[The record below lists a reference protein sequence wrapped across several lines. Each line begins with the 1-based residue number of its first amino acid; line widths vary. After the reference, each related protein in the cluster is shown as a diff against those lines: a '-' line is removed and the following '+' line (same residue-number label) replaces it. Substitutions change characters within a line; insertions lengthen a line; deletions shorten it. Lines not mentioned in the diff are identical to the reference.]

1 MTFRESRCG
10 LVLVATLCVGACS
23 TSTPSNGGSSGSQG
37 SAGSTAAPGNAG
49 STTAAAGGDMSGG
62 GSGDNGQG
70 STGTSGTAATAG
82 GGASEAGAGGGG
94 SGSIGASGSG
104 AATGTVSGGATTG
117 ATSDAGSAGGGDDAG
132 ATRPINAIAGPA
144 FNGMFNGQPMSVN
157 LTKPIVGK
165 LVLLLGGI
173 CTGTGAGG
181 FESFVEQYGFHV
193 FAPKTQTCVNSA
205 PQMYKTIIQ
214 TMPNDVDAN
223 RQVGDARMELWDG
236 MDRVNWVTVAPGS
249 AIVDETVAAI
259 KYGMMVNEAGDWGYF
274 LNADGTLRTTDVWV
288 IGYSWGS
295 QSWAMISSYVHFDR
309 VITTSGPQDE
319 GFPNAAWITNPSPAT
334 PGDHKY
340 ILVGFDSP
348 YPSTNN
354 NDSEVMSM
362 FTTVTKA
369 GWPGVPTNVLP
380 NGMGTYT
387 SAQHLFAMIGSN
399 GASPGGHTVFC
410 NDNAMNGWIPLCKYV
425 LNVN

>member
-1 MTFRESRCG
+1 MTFLESRSG
-10 LVLVATLCVGACS
+10 LIFAAALGVAAC
-23 TSTPSNGGSSGSQG
+23 SSGS
-37 SAGSTAAPGNAG
+37 PGNAG
-49 STTAAAGGDMSGG
+49 GSGSPGGAGSTTSSANTGSPTSGAGGDTTTGDPSG
-62 GSGDNGQG
+62 NPGQAPAG
-70 STGTSGTAATAG
+70 ASGTAATT
-82 GGASEAGAGGGG
+82 GAGGAGTG
-94 SGSIGASGSG
+94 TVIASGSSGTIATGAVTGAASGG
-104 AATGTVSGGATTG
+104 AATGASGGG
-117 ATSDAGSAGGGDDAG
+117 DSDAGPP
-132 ATRPINAIAGPA
+132 RPIQTTPGPA
-144 FNGMFNGQPMSVN
+144 FTGMYNGQPMSVN

-181 FESFVEQYGFHV
+181 FESFIELYGFHV

-205 PQMYKTIIQ
+205 PQMYKTIIE
-214 TMPNDVDAN
+214 TMPNDPEAN

-236 MDRVNWVTVAPGS
+236 VDRVNWVTVAPGT
-249 AIVDETVAAI
+249 AIVDETVGAI
-259 KYGMMVNEAGDWGYF
+259 QYGMMVNPGGDWGYF

-288 IGYSWGS
+288 VGYSWGS
-295 QSWAMISSYVHFDR
+295 QSWAMISSYVQFDR

-319 GFPNAAWITNPSPAT
+319 GFPNATWITNPTPAT
-334 PGDHKY
+334 PGASKY

-348 YPSTNN
+348 YPSTNP

-369 GWPGVPTNVLP
+369 GWVGVPTNVLP

-387 SAQHLFAMIGSN
+387 AGQHLFAMIGSN

-410 NDNAMNGWIPLCKYV
+410 NDNQMNGWIPLCKYV
-425 LNVN
+425 VNVN

>member
-1 MTFRESRCG
+1 
-10 LVLVATLCVGACS
+10 
-23 TSTPSNGGSSGSQG
+23 
-37 SAGSTAAPGNAG
+37 
-49 STTAAAGGDMSGG
+49 
-62 GSGDNGQG
+62 
-70 STGTSGTAATAG
+70 
-82 GGASEAGAGGGG
+82 
-94 SGSIGASGSG
+94 
-104 AATGTVSGGATTG
+104 
-117 ATSDAGSAGGGDDAG
+117 
-132 ATRPINAIAGPA
+132 
-144 FNGMFNGQPMSVN
+144 MFNGQPMSVN
-157 LTKPIVGK
+157 LSKPIVGK

-181 FESFVEQYGFHV
+181 FESFVGLYGFHI

-214 TMPNDVDAN
+214 TTPNDPEAN

-236 MDRVNWVTVAPGS
+236 VDRVNWVTVAPGT

-259 KYGMMVNEAGDWGYF
+259 KYGMMVNQAGDWGYF

-288 IGYSWGS
+288 VGYSWGS

-319 GFPNAAWITNPSPAT
+319 GFPNAAWITNPTPAT
-334 PGDHKY
+334 PGANKY

-348 YPSTNN
+348 YPSTNT

-410 NDNAMNGWIPLCKYV
+410 NDNMMNGWIPVCKYV